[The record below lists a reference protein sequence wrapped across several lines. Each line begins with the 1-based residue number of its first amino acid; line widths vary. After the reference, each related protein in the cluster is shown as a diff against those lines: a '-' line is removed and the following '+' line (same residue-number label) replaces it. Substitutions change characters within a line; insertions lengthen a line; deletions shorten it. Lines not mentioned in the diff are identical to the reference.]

1 MPEDKWYNLEN
12 KPSSVKKQIMNFL
25 ENERNANKTFNFVDE
40 IMRYCY
46 NDVYILAKAMNSFE
60 TEFEAMTNVCL
71 LEVNH
76 FPFNTKLNINIQES
90 TTAASAAALVFRR
103 NHLVSEKPIVLDAK
117 PSASVNCSV
126 ISQKYLAW
134 FGRKEGVQVN
144 MSTTYGE
151 QKVILKM

>member
-12 KPSSVKKQIMNFL
+12 KPSSVKKQILSFL
-25 ENERNANKTFNFVDE
+25 ENERNANKKFNFVDE

-46 NDVYILAKAMNSFE
+46 NDVYILAKAMNIFE

-71 LEVNH
+71 LEVSY
-76 FPFNTKLNINIQES
+76 FPFNTKRNVQVQES

-103 NHLVSEKPIVLDAK
+103 NHMDPEKPIVLDVK
-117 PSASVNCSV
+117 PSASVNSSV

-144 MSTTYGE
+144 MSTTNGE
-151 QKVILKM
+151 QKVI